1 MLDGCRTQ
9 VDCTFQM
16 EVSEKLSSG
25 AVPWV
30 CVPLVEGH
38 HCGQMKWVGPG
49 AAWDEVVDFYEAV
62 CGCGYLSLP
71 IPFSRPKGFGSP
83 L

>member
-1 MLDGCRTQ
+1 MLDGCLAQ
-9 VDCTFQM
+9 VYCSFQM
-16 EVSEKLSSG
+16 EVPEKLCSG

-49 AAWDEVVDFYEAV
+49 AAWDEVVDLHKVV
-62 CGCGYLSLP
+62 CGCGYFPLS
-71 IPFSRPKGFGSP
+71 IPLSRPEGFGSP